1 MSHAMGT
8 SMMQVNADHSPHGP
22 CFLRA
27 PLRKLI
33 WARLCVR
40 LSGEMLGGYLK
51 KLAVCQARV
60 LMSEA
65 LLYVCDKRRAQLLR
79 EQLKLS
85 ALRDAARRYQ
95 DIVCASARALKFVAD
110 DRDAYVEELD
120 LDWDFSDPGTICDL
134 SRRLDR
140 VASVFHSQPCQTFS
154 GAAFACASKALMES
168 LEPHKELERAVLWL
182 RNLSGSVCEDDV
194 RDCADLLE
202 AAGEVVEYQLRFG
215 ISMRVTAVCADGSA
229 LKSLASRLREFA
241 DALR

>member
-1 MSHAMGT
+1 MSHAMGKSAT
-8 SMMQVNADHSPHGP
+8 QLNADHSPHGP

-27 PLRKLI
+27 PTRKLI
-33 WARLCVR
+33 WARLRVR
-40 LSGEMLGGYLK
+40 LSGEMLGGYFK

-65 LLYVCDKRRAQLLR
+65 LLSVCDHRRAQLLR

-110 DRDAYVEELD
+110 DRDAYVYYRVGEELD
-120 LDWDFSDPGTICDL
+120 LDWDFSDPGTTCDL

-154 GAAFACASKALMES
+154 GAAFACTS
-168 LEPHKELERAVLWL
+168 KELERAVLWL

-194 RDCADLLE
+194 RECADLLE
-202 AAGEVVEYQLRFG
+202 AAGEVVEYQLRFS

-229 LKSLASRLREFA
+229 LRSLASRLREFA